1 MKTGVMRP
9 SYEMKRYTL
18 PQLLR
23 LRAEREGERVALR
36 EKDFGIWNEIT
47 YAEYYARVR
56 DFGHGLLALG
66 FAPGEKF
73 AIIADNIPEWVI
85 AELAVQGIGGVS
97 VGVYPSSVPPEIAYV
112 LDYTDATFV
121 LAEDQEQV
129 DKLLEIRDR
138 IPKVRKVIFE
148 DPRGMR
154 AYRGDDWFLSFEEVL
169 KLGRDHRAKHPG
181 AFEDRLAAGKP
192 DDVAHFSLTSGT
204 TGKPKAAMLTHKN
217 LIHMG
222 VALQEIDPLEPTDDY
237 LSFLPLA
244 WIGEQMMTVA
254 MGLTGGFA
262 VNFPEEVETAMN
274 DLKEIGPHVMFSPP
288 RVWEGIQSQIWVRMS
303 ESYRFN
309 RWVYE
314 RLLRIG
320 YRAAEYRMRGRPM
333 PLGLR
338 LAYAFAHFVLFR
350 PLKDRLGFLR
360 LRRAYTG
367 GAALGPDVFRFFH
380 AIGVNLKQIY
390 GQTEITGIAYVHRD
404 GDVRYDTVGKPIPG
418 TEVRISPEGEIL
430 SRSDAV
436 CQGYYKRPEA
446 TAELLEGG
454 WLHSGDAGYLTED
467 GHLVVIDR
475 ISDVM
480 HTASGEMFSPQF
492 IENKLKFSPYIK
504 EAVVFGNQRPYLT
517 AFLNVD
523 PQTVGKW
530 AEDRGIAYTTYM
542 DLSQKPEVGE
552 LIATEVR
559 RVNQEL
565 KEPLR
570 IRRFVLLYKLLDA
583 DDDELTRTGKVRRKF
598 VFEKYRDLV
607 EAMYRGASRVPVR
620 AVFKYQD
627 GSEQV
632 VETEVPV
639 YDLEAV
645 PEPVEEAR

>member
-1 MKTGVMRP
+1 
-9 SYEMKRYTL
+9 
-18 PQLLR
+18 
-23 LRAEREGERVALR
+23 
-36 EKDFGIWNEIT
+36 
-47 YAEYYARVR
+47 
-56 DFGHGLLALG
+56 
-66 FAPGEKF
+66 
-73 AIIADNIPEWVI
+73 
-85 AELAVQGIGGVS
+85 
-97 VGVYPSSVPPEIAYV
+97 
-112 LDYTDATFV
+112 
-121 LAEDQEQV
+121 DQ
-129 DKLLEIRDR
+129 DS
-138 IPKVRKVIFE
+138 
-148 DPRGMR
+148 
-154 AYRGDDWFLSFEEVL
+154 WFLSFKAAME
-169 KLGRDHRAKHPG
+169 LGAAHRREHPD
-181 AFEDRLAAGKP
+181 AFEARLEKGRP
-192 DDVAHFSLTSGT
+192 EDVAHFSLTSGT
-204 TGKPKAAMLTHKN
+204 TGKPKAAMIMHKN

-222 VALQEIDPLEPTDDY
+222 VALQEIDPVQPTDDY

-244 WIGEQMMTVA
+244 WIGEQMMTVG

-262 VNFPEEVETAMN
+262 VNFPEEVETAMS

-288 RVWEGIQSQIWVRMS
+288 RVWEGIQSRIWVDIS

-314 RLLRIG
+314 RLLKIG
-320 YRAAEYRMRGRPM
+320 YRAADYRMRGRPM

-338 LAYAFAHFVLFR
+338 LAYAFAHAVLFR

-418 TEVRISPEGEIL
+418 TEVKISEEGEIL

-436 CQGYYKRPEA
+436 CLGYYKRPDA

-475 ISDVM
+475 LSDVM

-517 AFLNVD
+517 AFINVD

-530 AEDRGIAYTTYM
+530 AEDRGLAYTTYM
-542 DLSQKPEVGE
+542 DLSQKPEVAKLIQGE
-552 LIATEVR
+552 VA
-559 RVNQEL
+559 RVNEEL
-565 KEPLR
+565 KEPLQ

-598 VFEKYRDLV
+598 VHEKYADLV
-607 EAMYRGASRVPVR
+607 EAMYEGKEKTRVR

-627 GSEQV
+627 GSVQE
-632 VETEVPV
+632 VETEVRIH
-639 YDLEAV
+639 DLKPV
-645 PEPVEEAR
+645 PEPVGGTR

>member
-1 MKTGVMRP
+1 MASPMRP
-9 SYEMKRYTL
+9 TYEMKRYTL

-23 LRAEREGERVALR
+23 LRAEREGGRVALR
-36 EKDFGIWNEIT
+36 EKDFGIWNEYT
-47 YAEYYARVR
+47 YADYYGLVR

-66 FAPGEKF
+66 FEPGEKF
-73 AIIADNIPEWVI
+73 AILADNIPEWVI
-85 AELAVQGIGGVS
+85 SELAAQGVGGIS

-112 LDYTDATFV
+112 LDYTDAVFV

-129 DKLLEIRDR
+129 DKLLSIREQ
-138 IPKVRKVIFE
+138 IPKVRKVIYE

-154 AYRGDDWFLSFEEVL
+154 AYRGDDWFMSFAEVLELGREHRAQHPRAFEERL
-169 KLGRDHRAKHPG
+169 EAGRPT
-181 AFEDRLAAGKP
+181 
-192 DDVAHFSLTSGT
+192 DVAHFSLTSGT

-262 VNFPEEVETAMN
+262 VNFPEEVETALS

-309 RWVYE
+309 RWVYD

-333 PLGLR
+333 PAGLR

-404 GDVRYDTVGKPIPG
+404 GDVRHDTVGKPIPG
-418 TEVRISPEGEIL
+418 TEVKISEEGEIL

-436 CQGYYKRPEA
+436 CVGYYKRPDA

-454 WLHSGDAGYLTED
+454 WLHSGDAGYLTDD

-475 ISDVM
+475 LSDVM

-504 EAVVFGNQRPYLT
+504 EAVVFGNERPFLT

-552 LIATEVR
+552 LIKGEVE
-559 RVNQEL
+559 RVNAEL

-607 EAMYRGASRVPVR
+607 EAMYQGKTRVPVK

-627 GSEQV
+627 GSVQE
-632 VETEVPV
+632 VETEVPIH
-639 YDLEAV
+639 DLGPVAETVGEAS
-645 PEPVEEAR
+645 

>member
-1 MKTGVMRP
+1 MKVLRP
-9 SYEMKRYTL
+9 SYEMKRFTL

-23 LRAEREGERVALR
+23 ERAMREGERVALR
-36 EKDFGIWNEIT
+36 EKDFGIWNEVTFET
-47 YAEYYARVR
+47 YYGKVR
-56 DFGHGLLALG
+56 EFAHGLLALG
-66 FAPGEKF
+66 FEPGEKF
-73 AIIADNIPEWVI
+73 AIIADNIPEWLY
-85 AELAVQGIGGVS
+85 AELAVQGLGGIS

-112 LDYTDATFV
+112 LDYTDTVMV
-121 LAEDQEQV
+121 LVEDQEQA
-129 DKLLEIRDR
+129 DKLLEIRDQLPQ
-138 IPKVRKVIFE
+138 IRKVIYE

-154 AYRGDDWFLSFEEVL
+154 AYRDDPWFISFEEVL
-169 KLGRDHRAKHPG
+169 DLGRGHLKKAPE
-181 AFEDRLAAGKP
+181 AFEERLAAGRP
-192 DDVAHFSLTSGT
+192 EDVAHFSLTSGT
-204 TGKPKAAMLTHKN
+204 TGKPKAAMITHKN

-222 VALQEIDPLEPTDDY
+222 VALQEIDPVEPTDDY

-244 WIGEQMMTVA
+244 WIGEQMMTVG

-262 VNFPEEVETAMN
+262 VNFPEEVETAMD
-274 DLKEIGPHVMFSPP
+274 DLKEIGPHLMFSPP
-288 RVWEGIQSQIWVRMS
+288 RVWEGIQSRIWVQMS

-314 RLLRIG
+314 RLLKVG

-333 PLGLR
+333 PIGLR
-338 LAYAFAHFVLFR
+338 LAYAFAHAVLFR

-418 TEVRISPEGEIL
+418 TEVQISSSGEIL

-436 CQGYYKRPEA
+436 CAGYYKKPEA

-475 ISDVM
+475 VSDVM
-480 HTASGEMFSPQF
+480 HTAAGEMFSPQF

-517 AFLNVD
+517 AFINID

-530 AEDRGIAYTTYM
+530 AEERGIAYTTYM
-542 DLSQKPEVGE
+542 DLSGNPEVAG
-552 LIATEVR
+552 LIVSEIEGVNRDLPEGLRLR
-559 RVNQEL
+559 RV
-565 KEPLR
+565 
-570 IRRFVLLYKLLDA
+570 VLLYKLLDA

-598 VFEKYRDLV
+598 VHEKYKDLV
-607 EAMYRGASRVPVR
+607 EALYSDKKRVSLK

-627 GSEQV
+627 GSVQE
-632 VETEVPV
+632 VETEVEI
-639 YDLEAV
+639 LEV
-645 PEPVEEAR
+645 PRAEKATAGVA

>member
-1 MKTGVMRP
+1 MRP

-18 PQLLR
+18 PQLLKI
-23 LRAEREGERVALR
+23 RAQREGDRVALR
-36 EKDFGIWNEIT
+36 QKDFGIWNEYT
-47 YAEYYARVR
+47 YEDYYGAVR

-66 FAPGEKF
+66 FEPGEKF
-73 AIIADNIPEWVI
+73 AILADNIPEWVY
-85 AELAVQGIGGVS
+85 AELAAQGLGGVS

-112 LDYTDATFV
+112 LDYTDAVMV

-129 DKLLEIRDR
+129 DKLLEIRDQ
-138 IPKVRKVIFE
+138 IPKVRKVIYE

-154 AYRGDDWFLSFEEVL
+154 SYRADDWFLSFEEVL
-169 KLGRDHRAKHPG
+169 ELGREHRKKHPR
-181 AFEDRLAAGKP
+181 AFEERLEAGKP

-204 TGKPKAAMLTHKN
+204 TGKPKAAMLSHKN

-222 VALQEIDPLEPTDDY
+222 VALQEVDPLEPTDDY

-244 WIGEQMMTVA
+244 WIGEQMMTVG

-262 VNFPEEVETAMN
+262 VNFPEEVETAMS

-288 RVWEGIQSQIWVRMS
+288 RVWEGIQSRIWVDIS

-314 RLLRIG
+314 RLLKIG
-320 YRAAEYRMRGRPM
+320 YRAADYRMRGRPM

-338 LAYAFAHFVLFR
+338 LAYAFAHAVLFR

-418 TEVRISPEGEIL
+418 TEVKISEEGEIL

-436 CQGYYKRPEA
+436 CLGYYKRPDA

-475 ISDVM
+475 LSDVM

-517 AFLNVD
+517 AFINVD

-530 AEDRGIAYTTYM
+530 AEDRGLAYTTYM
-542 DLSQKPEVGE
+542 DLSQKPEVAKLIQGE
-552 LIATEVR
+552 VA
-559 RVNQEL
+559 RVNEEL

-598 VFEKYRDLV
+598 VHEKYADLV
-607 EAMYRGASRVPVR
+607 EAMYEGKEKTRVR

-627 GSEQV
+627 GSVQE
-632 VETEVPV
+632 VETEVRIH
-639 YDLEAV
+639 DLKPV
-645 PEPVEEAR
+645 PEPVGGTR